1 MTMTNAVRETTA
13 QPNDDVA
20 AEALRDLIVKGMLEK
35 KAQEVVVMDLRRVK
49 NAICD
54 FFVIGSGNSDTQ
66 IDAIASSVEEEVW
79 KGSQQNPW
87 HQEGRTNREWILV
100 DYVDVIAHIF
110 NKERRTFYDLEQL
123 WGDAEIKYIAD
134 DSVAPEMTR

>member
-1 MTMTNAVRETTA
+1 MTNAVQKTTA
-13 QPNDDVA
+13 QPNNDVT

-87 HQEGRTNREWILV
+87 HQEGRANREWILV

-134 DSVAPEMTR
+134 DFAASEIPR

>member
-1 MTMTNAVRETTA
+1 MTNAVRETAA
-13 QPNDDVA
+13 QPNDDVT

-134 DSVAPEMTR
+134 DSMAPEIAR

>member
-1 MTMTNAVRETTA
+1 MTNAVRETTA

>member
-1 MTMTNAVRETTA
+1 MTITNTVQETTA
-13 QPNDDVA
+13 QPNNDVS
-20 AEALRDLIVKGMLEK
+20 AETLRDLIVKGMLEK

-54 FFVIGSGNSDTQ
+54 FFVIGSGSSDTQ
-66 IDAIASSVEEEVW
+66 IDSIADSIEEEVW

-110 NKERRTFYDLEQL
+110 NKDRRTFYDLEQL

-134 DSVAPEMTR
+134 DFTPAKTSR